1 MLKNATMFNAARN
14 AILTRAAMLICT
26 VALALLPA
34 CNTANTTTAG
44 SGSRSGSE
52 TPKGLGSNVEY
63 EQIITN
69 GWLNYKA
76 NIVGVREGTVT
87 DNLKRV
93 AVDVYSDQSALQ
105 RFSYKFEWFD
115 ASGMPVV
122 NPTGSLISVSIHP
135 KETITLSSVAT
146 SATATQWRLTFLDHQ
161 QR

>member
-14 AILTRAAMLICT
+14 AILTRDAMLICT

-34 CNTANTTTAG
+34 CNTANTTSAG
-44 SGSRSGSE
+44 SGSRSGGDSR
-52 TPKGLGSNVEY
+52 KSLGSNVEY

-93 AVDVYSDQSALQ
+93 AVDVYSDQ
-105 RFSYKFEWFD
+105 
-115 ASGMPVV
+115 
-122 NPTGSLISVSIHP
+122 
-135 KETITLSSVAT
+135 
-146 SATATQWRLTFLDHQ
+146 
-161 QR
+161 

>member
-14 AILTRAAMLICT
+14 AILTRDAMLICT

-34 CNTANTTTAG
+34 CNTANTTTTG
-44 SGSRSGSE
+44 SGSRSGGDSR
-52 TPKGLGSNVEY
+52 KSLGSNVEY

-115 ASGMPVV
+115 ASG
-122 NPTGSLISVSIHP
+122 SLISVSIHP